1 MSTSSSPQAVLVV
14 LRRDLTLAF
23 RHRSEMFTPLFF
35 FILVT
40 ALFPMSIGAEQS
52 LLQNIG
58 PGVIWVAA
66 LLAALLSLESLFR
79 SDYED
84 GSLEQM
90 LLTPQPLSLLVLGKV
105 LAHWLR
111 TGLPLVLLAP
121 LVGFQYYL
129 AGDTLMTMMLA
140 LLLGTPVLSL
150 LGAIGAALTLGVRG
164 GGMLLS
170 LLILPLY
177 IPILVYGAGAVAAS
191 ATQSL
196 PAQPFLLLLGAFLI
210 LAMVLTPVCRPATHS
225 SQMAVP

>member
-1 MSTSSSPQAVLVV
+1 MSTSSSPQAVLVL

-66 LLAALLSLESLFR
+66 LLAALLSLESMFSL
-79 SDYED
+79 DYED

-90 LLTPQPLSLLVLGKV
+90 LLTPQPLSLLVLAKV

-111 TGLPLVLLAP
+111 TGLPLVVLAP

-129 AGDTLMTMMLA
+129 AGDTLVTMMLA

-210 LAMVLTPVCRPATHS
+210 LAMVLTPVATAAALRIS
-225 SQMAVP
+225 LG

>member
-1 MSTSSSPQAVLVV
+1 MSTLSSPQAVLVL

-79 SDYED
+79 LDYED

-210 LAMVLTPVCRPATHS
+210 LAMVLTPVATAAALRIS
-225 SQMAVP
+225 LG

>member
-1 MSTSSSPQAVLVV
+1 MSTVSSSQAVLVV

-40 ALFPMSIGAEQS
+40 ALFPMSIGAEQT
-52 LLQNIG
+52 LLRNIG

-66 LLAALLSLESLFR
+66 LLAALLSLEGMFR

-90 LLTPQPLSLLVLGKV
+90 LLTPQPLSLVVLGKV

-129 AGDTLMTMMLA
+129 AEGTLVTMMLA

-177 IPILVYGAGAVAAS
+177 IPILIYGAGAVAAS

-196 PAQPFLLLLGAFLI
+196 PAQPYLLLLGAFLI
-210 LAMVLTPVCRPATHS
+210 LAMVLTPVATAAALRIS
-225 SQMAVP
+225 LG

>member
-1 MSTSSSPQAVLVV
+1 MSTSSSSQAVLVL

-210 LAMVLTPVCRPATHS
+210 LAMVLTPVATAAALRIS
-225 SQMAVP
+225 LG

>member
-1 MSTSSSPQAVLVV
+1 MSTVSSPQAMLVLI
-14 LRRDLTLAF
+14 RRDLTLAF

-40 ALFPMSIGAEQS
+40 ALFPMSIGAERT

-66 LLAALLSLESLFR
+66 LLAALLSLESMFR
-79 SDYED
+79 FDYED

-105 LAHWLR
+105 MAHWLR
-111 TGLPLVLLAP
+111 TGLPLVVLAP

-129 AGDTLMTMMLA
+129 DQETLLTMMLA

-177 IPILVYGAGAVAAS
+177 IPVLVYGAGAVAAS
-191 ATQSL
+191 ATHSL
-196 PAQPFLLLLGAFLI
+196 PAQPFLLLLAAFLI
-210 LAMVLTPVCRPATHS
+210 LAMVLTPVATAAALRIS
-225 SQMAVP
+225 LG

>member
-1 MSTSSSPQAVLVV
+1 MLVL

-52 LLQNIG
+52 LLQSIG

-66 LLAALLSLESLFR
+66 LLAALLSLESMFR

-111 TGLPLVLLAP
+111 TGLPLVVLAP

-129 AGDTLMTMMLA
+129 AEDTLLTMMLA

-150 LGAIGAALTLGVRG
+150 LGAIGAAL
-164 GGMLLS
+164 
-170 LLILPLY
+170 LY
-177 IPILVYGAGAVAAS
+177 IPILIYGAGAVAAS

-210 LAMVLTPVCRPATHS
+210 LAMVLTPVATAAALRIS
-225 SQMAVP
+225 LG

>member
-1 MSTSSSPQAVLVV
+1 MAPGIPRSFFTLLKRDLLLA
-14 LRRDLTLAF
+14 LRRRNEIMNPL
-23 RHRSEMFTPLFF
+23 LFF
-35 FILVT
+35 IVVVS
-40 ALFPMSIGAEQS
+40 LFPMGVSPQRG
-52 LLQNIG
+52 LLQALA

-66 LLAALLSLESLFR
+66 LLATLLSLESMFR
-79 SDYED
+79 SDYDD
-84 GSLEQM
+84 GSLEQL

-129 AGDTLMTMMLA
+129 AGDTLITMMVA

-210 LAMVLTPVCRPATHS
+210 LAMVLTPVATAAALRIS
-225 SQMAVP
+225 LG

>member
-1 MSTSSSPQAVLVV
+1 MSTSSSPQAMLVL

-52 LLQNIG
+52 LLQSIG

-66 LLAALLSLESLFR
+66 LLAALLSLESMFR

-90 LLTPQPLSLLVLGKV
+90 LLTPQPMSLLVLGKV

-111 TGLPLVLLAP
+111 TGLPLVVLAP

-129 AGDTLMTMMLA
+129 AENTLMTMMLA

-177 IPILVYGAGAVAAS
+177 IPILIYGAGAVAAS

-210 LAMVLTPVCRPATHS
+210 LAMVLTPVATAAALRIS
-225 SQMAVP
+225 LG

>member
-1 MSTSSSPQAVLVV
+1 MSTLSSPQAALVL

-35 FILVT
+35 FIIVT
-40 ALFPMSIGAEQS
+40 ALFPMSIGAEET
-52 LLQNIG
+52 LLQQIA

-66 LLAALLSLESLFR
+66 LLAALLSLESMFR
-79 SDYED
+79 SDYQD

-90 LLTPQPLSLLVLGKV
+90 LLTPQPLSMLVLGKV

-111 TGLPLVLLAP
+111 TGLPLVLIAP

-129 AGDTLMTMMLA
+129 AQETLLTMMVA
-140 LLLGTPVLSL
+140 LSLGTPVLSL

-177 IPILVYGAGAVAAS
+177 IPVLVYGAGAVAAS
-191 ATQSL
+191 ASQSL
-196 PAQPFLLLLGAFLI
+196 SAQPFLLLLTAFLI
-210 LAMVLTPVCRPATHS
+210 LAVVLTPVATAAALRIS
-225 SQMAVP
+225 LG

>member
-1 MSTSSSPQAVLVV
+1 MSTASSPQAVLVL

-40 ALFPMSIGAEQS
+40 ALFPMSIGAEQG
-52 LLQNIG
+52 LLQSIG

-66 LLAALLSLESLFR
+66 LLAALLSLESMFR

-129 AGDTLMTMMLA
+129 AGDTLMTMMVA

-210 LAMVLTPVCRPATHS
+210 LAMVLTPVATAAALRIS
-225 SQMAVP
+225 LG

>member
-1 MSTSSSPQAVLVV
+1 MSTVSSSQAVLVV

-40 ALFPMSIGAEQS
+40 ALFPMSIGAEQT
-52 LLQNIG
+52 LLRNIG

-66 LLAALLSLESLFR
+66 LLAALLSLEGMFR

-90 LLTPQPLSLLVLGKV
+90 LLTPQPLSLVVLGKV

-129 AGDTLMTMMLA
+129 AEDTLITMMVA

-177 IPILVYGAGAVAAS
+177 IPILIYGAGAVAAS

-196 PAQPFLLLLGAFLI
+196 PAQPYLLLLAAFLI
-210 LAMVLTPVCRPATHS
+210 LAMVLTPVATAAALRIS
-225 SQMAVP
+225 LG

>member
-1 MSTSSSPQAVLVV
+1 MSTLSSSEAVLVL

-40 ALFPMSIGAEQS
+40 ALFPMGIGAEEA
-52 LLQNIG
+52 LLQSIG

-66 LLAALLSLESLFR
+66 LLAALLSLENMFR

-90 LLTPQPLSLLVLGKV
+90 LLTPQPLSMLVLGKV

-129 AGDTLMTMMLA
+129 AGNTLLTMMVA

-191 ATQSL
+191 AIQSL
-196 PAQPFLLLLGAFLI
+196 PVQPYLLLLGAFLI
-210 LAMVLTPVCRPATHS
+210 LAMVFTPVATAAALRIS
-225 SQMAVP
+225 LG

>member
-1 MSTSSSPQAVLVV
+1 MSTSSSPQAVLVL

-40 ALFPMSIGAEQS
+40 ALLPMSIGAEQS

-66 LLAALLSLESLFR
+66 LLAALMSLESLFR

-129 AGDTLMTMMLA
+129 AGDTLVTMMLA

-210 LAMVLTPVCRPATHS
+210 LAMVLTPVATAAALRIS
-225 SQMAVP
+225 LG

>member
-1 MSTSSSPQAVLVV
+1 MSTLSSPQAALVL

-35 FILVT
+35 FIIVT
-40 ALFPMSIGAEQS
+40 ALFPMSIGAEET
-52 LLQNIG
+52 LLQQIA

-66 LLAALLSLESLFR
+66 LLAALLSLESMFR
-79 SDYED
+79 SDYQD

-90 LLTPQPLSLLVLGKV
+90 LLTPQPLSMLVLGKV

-111 TGLPLVLLAP
+111 TGLPLVLIAP

-129 AGDTLMTMMLA
+129 AQETLLTMMVA
-140 LLLGTPVLSL
+140 LSLGTPVLSL

-177 IPILVYGAGAVAAS
+177 IPVLVYGAGAVAAS
-191 ATQSL
+191 TSQSL
-196 PAQPFLLLLGAFLI
+196 SAQPFLLLLTAFLI
-210 LAMVLTPVCRPATHS
+210 LAVVLTPVATAAALRIS
-225 SQMAVP
+225 LG

>member
-1 MSTSSSPQAVLVV
+1 MSTLSSSQAVLVL

-66 LLAALLSLESLFR
+66 LLAALLSLEGMFR
-79 SDYED
+79 SDHED

-111 TGLPLVLLAP
+111 TGLPLVVLAP

-129 AGDTLMTMMLA
+129 AEDTLFTMMLA

-177 IPILVYGAGAVAAS
+177 IPILIYGAGAVAAS

-196 PAQPFLLLLGAFLI
+196 PAQPYLLLLGAFLI
-210 LAMVLTPVCRPATHS
+210 LATVLTPVATAAALRIS
-225 SQMAVP
+225 LG

>member
-1 MSTSSSPQAVLVV
+1 MSTLASSHATLVL
-14 LRRDLTLAF
+14 LRRDLILAF

-40 ALFPMSIGAEQS
+40 ALFPMSIGAEQG

-66 LLAALLSLESLFR
+66 LLAALLSLEGMFR

-90 LLTPQPLSLLVLGKV
+90 LLTPQPLSLLVLGKIM
-105 LAHWLR
+105 AHWLR
-111 TGLPLVLLAP
+111 TGMPLVLLAP

-129 AGDTLMTMMLA
+129 TEDTLLTMMLA

-177 IPILVYGAGAVAAS
+177 IPILIYGAGAVAAS

-196 PAQPFLLLLGAFLI
+196 AAQPYLLLLAAFLI
-210 LAMVLTPVCRPATHS
+210 LAMVLTPVATAAALRIS
-225 SQMAVP
+225 LG

>member
-1 MSTSSSPQAVLVV
+1 MSTSSSPQAVLVL

-40 ALFPMSIGAEQS
+40 ALLPMSIGAEQS

-129 AGDTLMTMMLA
+129 AGDTLVTMMLA

-210 LAMVLTPVCRPATHS
+210 LAMVLTPVATAAALRIS
-225 SQMAVP
+225 LG

>member
-1 MSTSSSPQAVLVV
+1 MSTSSSPQAVLVL

-79 SDYED
+79 SDHED

-129 AGDTLMTMMLA
+129 AGDTLVTMMLA

-210 LAMVLTPVCRPATHS
+210 LAMVLTPVATAAALRIS
-225 SQMAVP
+225 LG

>member
-1 MSTSSSPQAVLVV
+1 MSTLSSSNAFLVLMQ
-14 LRRDLTLAF
+14 RDLTLAF

-40 ALFPMSIGAEQS
+40 ALFPMSIGAEKG

-66 LLAALLSLESLFR
+66 LLAALLSLEGMFR
-79 SDYED
+79 SDFDD

-90 LLTPQPLSLLVLGKV
+90 VLTPRPLSLLVLGKV
-105 LAHWLR
+105 VAHWLR
-111 TGLPLVLLAP
+111 TGLPLVMLAP
-121 LVGFQYYL
+121 LVGFQYHL
-129 AGDTLMTMMLA
+129 EGGTLITMMLA

-150 LGAIGAALTLGVRG
+150 LGAIGAVLTLGVRG

-177 IPILVYGAGAVAAS
+177 IPVLIYGAGAVAAS

-196 PAQPFLLLLGAFLI
+196 SAQPYLLLLGAFLI
-210 LAMVLTPVCRPATHS
+210 LAMVFTPVATAAALRIS
-225 SQMAVP
+225 LG